1 MASTSVLSRSF
12 PTLKYLAAPFRWLFG
27 SRWRVLTAATVLA
40 AMIVIPPLWWATQL
54 FGLPDIGDPFD
65 VRAFQ
70 SFTIP
75 DERNAFVLYHQAAD
89 RLKPVVIPVTTSKEE
104 REKID
109 LHATWSKADPIVRRW
124 VDENREVL
132 ELYRQGA
139 ARPDALEPAL
149 AEKPDPPWNMTHVF
163 RTFQQLALLEASRLE
178 EQGDTAAAW
187 VWYRAALRATYHMG
201 LHGTIITRL
210 VGQSRASRLRQR
222 FSTWAADPRT
232 SAELI
237 RQAIDDVN
245 ACGSLVASE
254 LYTLK
259 AEYSCVEFIFDTPYD
274 PGRQL
279 LISKLNGA
287 LDSRGYQLDSD
298 QIRALAD
305 GWQFWRRD
313 RERSRRVIRLAV
325 ANWLAYYNMSRNRR
339 PAADS
344 QVSSPFAFYSFG
356 PDAPAT
362 ARALAPE
369 ALDRWLNTTY
379 DAFEILRSW
388 DLRKLQAREQANHRA
403 LLILL
408 ATELYRRDHKSEPP
422 SDEALVGPYL
432 ERLPDDGIDEPG
444 HTSGG
449 GSGGA

>member
-1 MASTSVLSRSF
+1 MASTSGLSRSF
-12 PTLKYLAAPFRWLFG
+12 PTLKYLAAPFLWLFG
-27 SRWRVLTAATVLA
+27 SRRRVLTAAKVLA
-40 AMIVIPPLWWATQL
+40 AMMVTPPLWWATQL

-89 RLKPVVIPVTTSKEE
+89 RLMPLVTTSKEE

-132 ELYRQGA
+132 ELYRQGT

-201 LHGTIITRL
+201 LRGTIITRL

-232 SAELI
+232 SPELI
-237 RQAIDDVN
+237 RHAIDDVN
-245 ACGSLVASE
+245 TCGSLIPSE
-254 LYTLK
+254 SYTLK
-259 AEYSCVEFIFDTPYD
+259 AEYSCVEFFFDEH

-279 LISKLNGA
+279 LIAKLNGT
-287 LDSRGYQLDSD
+287 LDSRGFQLDTD

-305 GWQFWRRD
+305 GWQLWRRD

-325 ANWLAYYNMSRNRR
+325 ANWLAYYDMPPNRR
-339 PAADS
+339 PAPDS
-344 QVSSPFAFYSFG
+344 QVSSPFDFYSFG
-356 PDAPAT
+356 HDAPAT

-388 DLRKLQAREQANHRA
+388 DLRKLQTKELANHRA

-408 ATELYRRDHKSEPP
+408 ATELYRRDHQSEPP

-432 ERLPDDGIDEPG
+432 ERLPDDGTDAPG
-444 HTSGG
+444 LASGR